1 MVSMVTHEDAA
12 EEKQAEIQGL
22 VSLNDY
28 AEQFGYKNELD
39 FVYDYGNVDDLSN
52 IIDNTLKLCIKRS
65 PKDAV
70 NGFNILNKHLRN
82 AIDELMNEISATHI
96 IDDILN
102 ELVEEIVDSCYLK
115 HDVRRD

>member
-1 MVSMVTHEDAA
+1 MTFTRYFVIHVKRRKVRRM
-12 EEKQAEIQGL
+12 
-22 VSLNDY
+22 NDY

-52 IIDNTLKLCIKRS
+52 IIDNTIKVCIKRS

-70 NGFNILNKHLRN
+70 NGFKILNKHLRN

-96 IDDILN
+96 IDDVVN
-102 ELVEEIVDSCYLK
+102 EIVSEIVDDDINLK
-115 HDVRRD
+115 NEVRRD